1 MSSFIFVR
9 HGESQAN
16 ASGLIATL
24 DSPLTDKGKEQAHKT
39 GLELKGKGIDTILCS
54 PLTRAKQTAEII
66 AHELKI
72 SPSEIQIVDDLQERL
87 APGFEGK
94 PKQHPGEWYITTD
107 DPREESR
114 EVLIERM
121 KRALDVIRKTVGKR
135 KSVLVV
141 GHGASGYYLFEIA
154 KGKTKYS
161 EFDPPELM
169 VNADYVKVEL

>member
-24 DSPLTDKGKEQAHKT
+24 DSPLTDKGKDQAHKT
-39 GLELKGKGIDTILCS
+39 GLELKNKGIDTILCS

-66 AHELKI
+66 AKELKI
-72 SPSEIQIVDDLQERL
+72 NPSKIQTVDDLQERL

-94 PKQHPGEWYITTD
+94 PKEHPGEWYILTD

-114 EVLIERM
+114 ETLIKRM
-121 KRALDVIRKTVGKR
+121 TRALETIKESVGEGNN
-135 KSVLVV
+135 VLAV
-141 GHGASGYYLFEIA
+141 GHGASGYYLFEVA

-161 EFDPPELM
+161 EFDQPTLM